1 MRRTTDSEPG
11 TRPLKRALIR
21 TMSSPV
27 SSSPTSSSP
36 EPTTRLALDVW
47 SDVVCPWCF
56 IGLANLDAALER
68 FEHAGS
74 VEVRLHSFQLDPSA
88 PARDEQPLV
97 ERLAQ
102 KYGTSVEQIRESQ
115 ARIVALGAERGID
128 FRFDQ
133 AVGGNTFDA
142 HRLLHLAARH
152 HRQLELKHRLGRAY
166 FTDGD
171 PIGEPDT
178 LRRAAVDVGL
188 DPDEVD
194 AVLAGDA
201 FADEVRADVDQARAI
216 GVTGVPFF
224 VADGRLAVS
233 GAQPAEVLLEVLQE
247 AWATRS

>member
-1 MRRTTDSEPG
+1 
-11 TRPLKRALIR
+11 
-21 TMSSPV
+21 MSS
-27 SSSPTSSSP
+27 STSSPA
-36 EPTTRLALDVW
+36 EPATRLALDVW

-56 IGLANLDAALER
+56 IGLANLDTALER
-68 FEHAGS
+68 FDHAGS
-74 VEVRLHSFQLDPSA
+74 VEVRLRSFQLDPAA
-88 PARDEQPLV
+88 PPRDEQPLV
-97 ERLAQ
+97 DRLAQ
-102 KYGTSVEQIRESQ
+102 KYGTSVQQIRESQ

-128 FRFDQ
+128 FQFDQ

-152 HRQLELKHRLGRAY
+152 DRQIELKRRLGRAY

-171 PIGEPDT
+171 AIGEADT
-178 LRRAAVDVGL
+178 LRRAAADVGL

-201 FADEVRADVDQARAI
+201 FADDVRADLDRARSI

-233 GAQPAEVLLEVLQE
+233 GAQPPEVLLEVLQE
-247 AWATRS
+247 AWATRA